1 VTLPIH
7 HHTNED
13 GSRFYTRVD
22 PVTGEEQQYWSVT
35 TALSA
40 KNKEGLKRWTA
51 ALSAQRAMDNIP
63 MMLAAQRLDPCG
75 RTWHRTEPLGCK
87 RCPTCVQKWIQDF
100 HYGET
105 ARRALEGSAV
115 HDAIEHW
122 IKTGDWLN
130 AATLANMPSA
140 KGGTYAEQHP
150 KIAEMLPPYLEQCE
164 RWISEYGLRRDMFKA
179 SEMTVYNHK
188 FRYAG
193 TCDGLILLEPTN
205 AKSAKLVAR
214 VRGDNKDESVL
225 VLFDAK
231 SREGEGKTLY
241 DDHPLQLVAY
251 RRAEECKPSKTSL
264 REFPMPTTGGAL
276 VFQPRPD
283 GLTFEPVVTEEPEFR
298 TFLSYLEAY
307 RWQVERAAASIRV
320 DSFPVPEGFAWPR
333 KPSPPAET
341 EAAPAPAPEPKK
353 RAPRKAAAKKAAP
366 RPTAE
371 AAPRIAGATLES
383 MTRPAGARE
392 PHPDSPYKDEI
403 PF

>member
-1 VTLPIH
+1 VTLPV

-13 GSRFYTRVD
+13 GSRFYTRLD

-51 ALSAQRAMDNIP
+51 ALAAQRAMDNIP

-130 AATLANMPSA
+130 AVTLANMPCA
-140 KGGTYAEQHP
+140 KGGTYAEHHA
-150 KIAEMLPPYLEQCE
+150 KIAEMLSPYLERCE
-164 RWISEYGLRRDMFKA
+164 QWIADYGLRRDQFFA
-179 SEMTVYNHK
+179 SEMTVYNHTH
-188 FRYAG
+188 RYAG
-193 TCDGLILLEPTN
+193 TSDGGIWLEPVN
-205 AKSAKLVAR
+205 AKSARLVAR
-214 VRGDNKDESVL
+214 IRGDLKDDRTL

-231 SREGEGKTLY
+231 SREGEGKGLY
-241 DDHPLQLVAY
+241 EDHALQLAAY
-251 RRAEECKPSKTSL
+251 RNGETCKPSKESL
-264 REFPMPTTGGAL
+264 QEFPMPTTMGAV

-283 GLTFEPVVTEEPEFR
+283 GYNFEPVVTEAPEFR
-298 TFLSYLEAY
+298 SFLAFLEGY
-307 RWQVERAAASIRV
+307 RWQVERGAASIRV
-320 DSFPVPEGFAWPR
+320 DSFPVPDGFAWPR
-333 KPSPPAET
+333 KPAPEPTAE
-341 EAAPAPAPEPKK
+341 PAPAPKK
-353 RAPRKAAAKKAAP
+353 ATPRKRTAAKKAAP
-366 RPTAE
+366 PRPPAE
-371 AAPRIAGATLES
+371 AAPRIAGATLDS
-383 MTRPAGARE
+383 LTNAGAARQV
-392 PHPDSPYKDEI
+392 HPDSPYKDEI